1 MKRKSLP
8 VLWMGIPFAVA
19 LGLAAAVLARNGTDS
34 KSLVMALQ
42 LTARWAFLPL
52 WLAYAGGAMARLFG
66 RTLAPL
72 AKRGREFGLAYA
84 SAMTVH
90 FGLVVWLFHISSRAP
105 LSGKPFDF
113 FALGVVF
120 TYLLVIF
127 SFGSLAEI
135 LGSTGWRIL
144 RIVGINYIL
153 LAFGWDF
160 VPAAISVMS
169 GPHGVGDLVKYVP
182 FAAMCVAAPLLVL
195 AVAARHRREMSHR
208 SGTLGPVVD
217 FFQTKL
223 SG

>member
-8 VLWMGIPFAVA
+8 ELWMGVPFAIG
-19 LGLAAAVLARNGTDS
+19 LGLAAVVLARNGTDS

-42 LTARWAFLPL
+42 LTARWAFLRL
-52 WLAYAGGAMARLFG
+52 WLAYAGGAMAGLFG
-66 RTLAPL
+66 AAFAPF

-127 SFGSLAEI
+127 SFGRLAET
-135 LGSTGWRIL
+135 LGVTGWRVL
-144 RIVGINYIL
+144 RVVGINYIL
-153 LAFGWDF
+153 FAFAWDF
-160 VPAAISVMS
+160 VPAAIHIVS
-169 GPHGVGDLVKYVP
+169 GPYGIQDLVKYVP
-182 FAAMCVAAPLLVL
+182 FAVMCVAAPLLVL
-195 AVAARHRREMSHR
+195 VAAARRRWEMSHNK
-208 SGTLGPVVD
+208 GTLRPVVD
-217 FFQTKL
+217 SFQTKL